1 QVINAGITTDEATY
15 QTGGGYYTSSVGL
28 TTLTEYTQTVWFN
41 VARYDTDG
49 DMHGYIEL
57 GASYQDL
64 SDGSCSDILGFLGD
78 IAGAVSGIAGGIF
91 GALQQTC
98 DQAH

>member
-1 QVINAGITTDEATY
+1 
-15 QTGGGYYTSSVGL
+15 
-28 TTLTEYTQTVWFN
+28 
-41 VARYDTDG
+41 
-49 DMHGYIEL
+49 MHGYIEL

-64 SDGSCSDILGFLGD
+64 SDGSSSDILGFLGD

-98 DQAH
+98 NQAH